1 MKSYQTPTAEIEL
14 LVLANVD
21 QESLHIGDLEMEG
34 RDIFG
39 S

>member
-21 QESLHIGDLEMEG
+21 QMSFGIGKDSEVDAG
-34 RDIFG
+34 DIL
-39 S
+39 

>member
-21 QESLHIGDLEMEG
+21 QMSYGIGKDSEIEG
-34 RDIFG
+34 SDIF
-39 S
+39 

>member
-21 QESLHIGDLEMEG
+21 QESLRIGELEVPG
-34 RDIFG
+34 SDIFG